1 MRKQSGACF
10 HRIAGVRADA
20 TTRHTTTRRDAP
32 TRRIAANGAEE
43 TRVVGS
49 SARRTGGRGTA
60 TRGAE
65 RATRV
70 SFKVQRLDAFVPPTR
85 RGGATRR
92 AKSDARGRG
101 REARGRGRARAR
113 SDASMRME
121 KENEGV
127 GTGGRGARGDATA
140 SGKTPR
146 GARGTPGERGLGLGN
161 ERIGNVGGDGR
172 DGAAQA
178 GKEWKL
184 EDFDIGKPLGKGKFG
199 SVYLAREKKSKY
211 IVALKVL
218 HKTQL
223 CASHVEHQLRREIE
237 IQSHLRHPN
246 ILRLYGYFYDN
257 TRVFLILEYAAM
269 GELYKELQRQK
280 RFSERRSATYI
291 ASLARALIYCHKKHV
306 IHRDIKPENLLVGIK
321 GELKIAD
328 FGWSV
333 HAPNSRRQ
341 TLCGTL
347 DYLPPEMVEGR
358 DHDYAV
364 DVWSLGVLAYEF
376 LVGTPPF
383 EAEGH
388 SETYKRIL
396 RVDLQFPSYISENA
410 KDLIRSLLVKEPAS
424 RIPLSRLLDHPWI
437 KENASPN
444 GIPIPE
450 AGLP

>member
-1 MRKQSGACF
+1 
-10 HRIAGVRADA
+10 
-20 TTRHTTTRRDAP
+20 
-32 TRRIAANGAEE
+32 
-43 TRVVGS
+43 
-49 SARRTGGRGTA
+49 
-60 TRGAE
+60 
-65 RATRV
+65 
-70 SFKVQRLDAFVPPTR
+70 
-85 RGGATRR
+85 
-92 AKSDARGRG
+92 
-101 REARGRGRARAR
+101 
-113 SDASMRME
+113 MRME

-146 GARGTPGERGLGLGN
+146 GARGTPGGGRGLGLGN